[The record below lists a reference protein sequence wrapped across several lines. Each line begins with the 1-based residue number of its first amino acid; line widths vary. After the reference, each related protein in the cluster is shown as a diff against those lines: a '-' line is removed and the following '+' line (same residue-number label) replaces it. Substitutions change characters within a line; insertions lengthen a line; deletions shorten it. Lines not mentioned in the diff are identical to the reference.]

1 MVIRTKLTLA
11 WCAAVFVAGV
21 LVRLTGVVPQ
31 AHEKVT
37 RTEPVNIAISL
48 ATTGRF
54 ADAYGDGVGPTAHA
68 APLYPLLLSLVFRVF
83 GMGGRGDLAMSITG
97 SVAAALSFALL
108 PALGMVSGIGL
119 RIGALAGMAGA
130 LLPVN
135 FWVQTSGVFEAPFTA
150 CAFII
155 LCTLV
160 CRIWA
165 SASFT
170 AREAIVFGLTA
181 GVGCLLSPVLIPVL
195 AAWSVVSVVR
205 FQQDLR
211 RLLAFVAISAV
222 CCLCVMAPWAIRNGR
237 VLGSFIWT
245 RSNLGLELQVSNNS
259 FVTPDEEANVRMPG
273 WAKLHPFTNSEERA
287 KVRTLGEVAY
297 ERQKWQQ
304 ALAWVTSHKLAFLRL
319 TAERFRLFW
328 LPVMLRWWQ
337 SAFEIA
343 LSLTAFAGLFL
354 LFRERNASAW
364 IFGSAMI
371 AYPAIYY
378 IIEVSPRYRF
388 PLECML
394 FLLSAKS
401 VAFAIV
407 FASRLTGRFP
417 SNPSASSARP
427 IRLTPSDWEAQPP
440 LREKL

>member
-11 WCAAVFVAGV
+11 WCAAVFVAGL
-21 LVRLTGVVPQ
+21 LVRLTAVAPKP
-31 AHEKVT
+31 HEKVT

-54 ADAYGDGVGPTAHA
+54 AGAYGDGVGPTAHA

-83 GMGGRGDLAMSITG
+83 GMGERGELAMSITG

-108 PALGMVSGIGL
+108 PALGVVSGIGL
-119 RIGALAGMAGA
+119 PVGALAGMAGA

-135 FWVQTSGVFEAPFTA
+135 FWVQTSGVFEAPLTA

-170 AREAIVFGLTA
+170 ARDAIVFGLAA

-195 AAWSVVSVVR
+195 AAWSIVSVVR
-205 FQQDLR
+205 FRQDLR
-211 RLLAFVAISAV
+211 RVLAFVAISAV
-222 CCLCVMAPWAIRNGR
+222 CCLCVMAPWAIRNSR

-245 RSNLGLELQVSNNS
+245 RSNLGLELQVSNNN
-259 FVTPDEEANVRMPG
+259 FATADGEANARMPEPR
-273 WAKLHPFTNSEERA
+273 LHPFANNEERA
-287 KVRTLGEVAY
+287 KVRALGEVAY

-304 ALAWVTSHKLAFLRL
+304 ALAWINSHKLAFLRL

-343 LSLTAFAGLFL
+343 LSLTAFAGIFL

-364 IFGSAMI
+364 IFGSAMA

-388 PLECML
+388 PLECVL

-401 VAFAIV
+401 VAFALV
-407 FASRLTGRFP
+407 FASRLTGRF
-417 SNPSASSARP
+417 SSDPSASPARP
-427 IRLTPSDWEAQPP
+427 IRLTPSDWEARPP
-440 LREKL
+440 LREKS